1 MSTKINARSPFYLS
15 YTEPTVPTPTFSCG
29 IAGATSALSGE
40 SNKFDVD
47 QAGVITEPL
56 LTHGEIES
64 ISSSDSGFADDKYAT
79 VSTPTTRTL
88 TLKIRIPDGFS
99 NTSDVFFNCD
109 VTAIQPVFSSGT
121 SCTAN
126 TTLNGSI
133 PTQTITRG
141 GSTASV
147 TLSSYFTAGSSA
159 ITGYTVSN
167 YHTDFVTTSLSGS
180 GASQT
185 LTLNSSD
192 ICDTKVIYVTA
203 TDNLDNSCPAVQPI
217 TVTINGCGAATCSD
231 NSFSG
236 GSINQAGTTITKP
249 YASFGTVGNIS
260 LTDGGAPITTV
271 SANTGSTSQDVT
283 LWFTLTVPDGY
294 SNSGSSINCS
304 FALSQAGTGLDA
316 GTCDLANLSGQ
327 SISTRGVIDA
337 GVANHDAFYTGT
349 PIAVGTTLPNVT
361 DRYEEVNEY
370 TPRTPKIK
378 VTVGSGFSN
387 EGAILE
393 CLVNLEQP
401 PISPSCFAAGAS
413 TEFYISQGFSNPFD
427 VTTVCQNT
435 YSVNKPV
442 KRSNTIANMK
452 DLATNNGLVCEG
464 DSPFSG
470 GGLWYVAASLSF
482 LKAGKRGSA
491 NQLIR
496 INDNGMC
503 IDYLWFSCQTL
514 TTGS

>member
-15 YTEPTVPTPTFSCG
+15 YTEPTVPTPAFTCTV
-29 IAGATSALSGE
+29 AGATSALSGE

-47 QAGVITEPL
+47 QAGIITLPL
-56 LTHGEIES
+56 LDYGQIES
-64 ISSSDSGFADDKYAT
+64 ISSSDSGFANDKYAT
-79 VSTPTTRTL
+79 VTTSATRTI
-88 TLKIRIPDGFS
+88 TLKIRMPDGFS

-109 VTAIQPVFSSGT
+109 VTATQPAFSSGT

-126 TTLNGSI
+126 TTLNGSV
-133 PTQTITRG
+133 PTQTIARG

-159 ITGYTVSN
+159 ITGYTITN
-167 YHTDFVTTSLSGS
+167 NHTDFVTTSLSGS

-203 TDNLDNSCPAVQPI
+203 TDALANSCPAAQPI
-217 TVTINGCGAATCSD
+217 TVTINGCGAASCSD

-249 YASFGTVGNIS
+249 FASFGAVGNIS
-260 LTDGGAPITTV
+260 LTDGGGAITTV
-271 SANTGSTSQDVT
+271 AANSGATSQNVT
-283 LWFTLTVPDGY
+283 LWFTLTVPAGY
-294 SNSGSSINCS
+294 SNAGSSINCS
-304 FALSQAGTGLDA
+304 FVLSQDGTGQDA
-316 GTCDLANLSGQ
+316 GTCALANLSGQ

-337 GVANHDAFYTGT
+337 GVANHDAFYAGT

-361 DRYEEVNEY
+361 DRYEEVGET

-387 EGAILE
+387 SGAILE
-393 CLVNLEQP
+393 CPVNLNQP
-401 PISPSCFAAGAS
+401 AALPSCFAAGGS
-413 TEFYISQGFSNPFD
+413 TDFYLSQGFADPFD

-435 YSVNKPV
+435 YSINTAV
-442 KRSNTIANMK
+442 KRDSSLEISA
-452 DLATNNGLVCEG
+452 LGVNNGLVCQG
-464 DSPFSG
+464 STPFRG
-470 GGLWYVAASLSF
+470 GSLWYIASSF
-482 LKAGKRGSA
+482 SFAKGGKLGSA
-491 NQLIR
+491 NIIIR

-503 IDYLWFSCQTL
+503 IGAKFYDCRTL
-514 TTGS
+514 TTGDF